1 MDKSKG
7 VGLAA
12 LTYAPMPHGYSLI
25 VLAYYVAFRAFVYLV
40 DVEKPASNRSV
51 TQYIGLGVEKGRR

>member
-25 VLAYYVAFRAFVYLV
+25 VLAYYAAFRAFVYLV

-51 TQYIGLGVEKGRR
+51 TQ